1 MTAPPLEGRP
11 LWRDRRFVTY
21 WSGES
26 VSQFGDRV
34 TELALPLIAVV
45 SLHATPTQ
53 MGLLTAAVW
62 APNLVSLIVG
72 AWADQ
77 QRLKRR
83 LLIAADLLRA
93 LTLVS
98 IPIAYFLG
106 SLTLGH
112 LFAVALISG
121 FGQVLFQTAY
131 QPFFVALV
139 RRDQYVEANSLLST
153 TRSASFIA
161 GPAVGGGL
169 IQLLS
174 GPVTLVVD
182 ALSFV
187 MSALMIS
194 RVEVIEREVDTAD
207 TAPLMRRAVDGMR
220 FVLRHPYLKA
230 SLGCATTVNFF
241 SFMSGA
247 LLLLFASRALGLSA
261 GLIGLA
267 FGIGAT
273 GGLLGAFLASRV
285 ARWIG
290 VGWTVVVGSVVF
302 CAPTALV
309 PLAHGPT
316 WAKGAVLAIV
326 EFLASLGIM
335 CFDIN
340 LNSLQTAVT
349 PGDMRS
355 RVAGA
360 FSTINYGIRPLGA
373 ITGGLLGQ
381 YVGVGPT
388 MIIAA
393 IGGSLG
399 FLWLLPSPI
408 PGVRTLDDLEPV
420 RQ

>member
-72 AWADQ
+72 AWADH

-309 PLAHGPT
+309 PLAQGPT

-349 PGDMRS
+349 PDDMRS

>member
-1 MTAPPLEGRP
+1 MTAPPLERRP
-11 LWRDRRFVTY
+11 LWRDRRFATY
-21 WSGES
+21 WSGQT
-26 VSQFGDRV
+26 VSEFGDRV

-45 SLHATPTQ
+45 SLHASPTE

-62 APNLVSLIVG
+62 APNLVSLLVG
-72 AWADQ
+72 TWVDHQ
-77 QRLKRR
+77 HRKRR

-98 IPIAYFLG
+98 LPIAYFRG
-106 SLTLGH
+106 SLTLAH
-112 LFAVALISG
+112 LFAVALIAG

-131 QPFFVALV
+131 QSFFVALV
-139 RRDQYVEANSLLST
+139 HRDQYIEANSLLST

-174 GPVTLVVD
+174 APVTLVVD

-187 MSALMIS
+187 TSALMIS
-194 RVEVIEREVDTAD
+194 RAEITEREVDTAD
-207 TAPLMRRAVDGMR
+207 TAPLLRRAVDGMW

-247 LLLLFASRALGLSA
+247 LLLLFASRELGLSA

-267 FGIGAT
+267 FAIGAT
-273 GGLLGAFLASRV
+273 GGLLGALLASRV

-290 VGWTVVVGSVVF
+290 VGWTVVVGSIVF

-309 PLAHGPT
+309 PLASGPT
-316 WAKGAVLAIV
+316 WAKGGVLAIV
-326 EFLASLGIM
+326 EFLAGLGIM

-340 LNSLQTAVT
+340 LNSLQTAVI
-349 PGDMRS
+349 PDDMRS
-355 RVAGA
+355 RIVGA
-360 FSTINYGIRPLGA
+360 FSTVNYGIRPLGA
-373 ITGGLLGQ
+373 IAGGLLGQ
-381 YVGVGPT
+381 YVGVG
-388 MIIAA
+388 
-393 IGGSLG
+393 
-399 FLWLLPSPI
+399 
-408 PGVRTLDDLEPV
+408 R
-420 RQ
+420 R

>member
-21 WSGES
+21 WSGET

-62 APNLVSLIVG
+62 APNLVSLLVG
-72 AWADQ
+72 AWVDH

-112 LFAVALISG
+112 LFAVALIAG

-139 RRDQYVEANSLLST
+139 RRDQYVEANSVLST

-207 TAPLMRRAVDGMR
+207 TAPLLRRAVDGMR

-316 WAKGAVLAIV
+316 WAKGGVLAIV

-349 PGDMRS
+349 PDDMRS

-399 FLWLLPSPI
+399 FLRLLPSPI
-408 PGVRTLDDLEPV
+408 PGVRTVDDLEPV
-420 RQ
+420 RR

>member
-1 MTAPPLEGRP
+1 
-11 LWRDRRFVTY
+11 
-21 WSGES
+21 
-26 VSQFGDRV
+26 
-34 TELALPLIAVV
+34 
-45 SLHATPTQ
+45 
-53 MGLLTAAVW
+53 
-62 APNLVSLIVG
+62 
-72 AWADQ
+72 
-77 QRLKRR
+77 
-83 LLIAADLLRA
+83 
-93 LTLVS
+93 
-98 IPIAYFLG
+98 
-106 SLTLGH
+106 
-112 LFAVALISG
+112 
-121 FGQVLFQTAY
+121 
-131 QPFFVALV
+131 
-139 RRDQYVEANSLLST
+139 
-153 TRSASFIA
+153 
-161 GPAVGGGL
+161 
-169 IQLLS
+169 
-174 GPVTLVVD
+174 
-182 ALSFV
+182 
-187 MSALMIS
+187 MIS

-309 PLAHGPT
+309 PLAQGPT

-349 PGDMRS
+349 PDDMRS